1 MFNLLK
7 VLQRA
12 ILYLIIIILPAP
24 ALFSQSI
31 SGARFDYNFPYAADS
46 QEREALQRAYDR
58 LSIKNPDLT
67 GLNDETI
74 KKSGE
79 EGVAKVFKQLEN
91 AKKQF
96 ETVTDEREKIF
107 ARQVLNNYTQLFR
120 AYRILVPTGNN
131 RSDVKPGTG
140 ATNNDS
146 TGSYDNSRTPFSFRL
161 VRAELTPDGP
171 LIEVEVNVETI
182 EFYASINNSKLG
194 QFAEQRWTI
203 GSIIMQFM
211 ANGEE
216 IRPFGNP
223 EKPAN
228 GRDQL
233 KQDYKNLGDFKF
245 TAGNLTNSFM
255 LDHGREYAARV
266 NFTWPLDPKTEM
278 TAKIIKESW
287 IWRPKA
293 QKNFSNEYQITIF
306 NALNQIIH
314 QEKITIKTGS
324 DFAGAQIEHKS
335 LIDSSSLI
343 WGLGT
348 AILGLGLLGMFKLGR
363 TGTPDAGTTPPLVNG
378 NDHSQTENDDE
389 QQADQARII
398 FDNSGRSLVLVTG
411 SGQPADFSA
420 RVVDS
425 QISGWQ
431 LQAQLLS
438 GEQCLTIEQKSATAV
453 DSASYILKE
462 TSPALQQGE
471 QTREFAL
478 HVVARHETKTI
489 SKTLDIVIGREGLF
503 VLSPRPLI
511 IVADAE
517 SATELKVTAIEF
529 YDGLLAT
536 DHDALINLKLTF
548 DADDDLSRKAFET
561 SEVDF
566 RAESEWE
573 NVRAAIDAYERSNTF
588 AALVLH
594 AKTARALPSKK
605 NDAGTDNVFSGRLKL
620 TTSSR
625 KQNYELVLPVE
636 LHAPAEPARS
646 ERLATELENCRLIIE
661 RYVPDE
667 GGHKEKFR
675 DMLDRFGPTLGPE
688 GLYKLRHDI
697 WKISQKLWEAKGLQG
712 YVEMAERI
720 ETYDKLRNWAEWS
733 GDIALS
739 ILLYCKSGGGIGG
752 TLKQT
757 AVTLLK
763 QILVSAINHYKDTV
777 ELKGRFTN
785 EDYETWVDVQLRN
798 QLFSTPDY
806 MLTAA
811 SLSGMISSGRAMV
824 LMFASIFLKSL
835 VSNVDWKKLGANWDE
850 KGLDIEACNDIG
862 KAAWAASQECF
873 KAVGTMAIT
882 QWLTGVTVRSAIKN
896 KVPLHDDVM
905 REYAKFRLIEE
916 EIPLKKTAN
925 TDTPDTSPEVLNQR
939 AKEILD
945 SNDIPIKTGSV
956 YDQNNT
962 TPVVNEMVANI
973 RNGRARSE
981 DVVRCLADNKTQ
993 AMRTIKN
1000 LPENVQNAFMKTL
1013 REDFY
1018 NPHDTSLIKHLE
1030 AQTNVPWAA
1039 KTIDGKTVKPE
1050 IRIFE
1055 TSTPGKKT
1063 AFSQDRDFCP
1073 KYFDQKSQQWLE
1085 ITPVKKWKE
1094 ASDKWWKNKTGFDAE
1109 NLQQAA
1115 MTRLGDEACPDYAT
1129 QQWNASTNRF
1139 DVIEPNIV
1147 KVYAGEGRLK
1157 SPVEL
1162 AAMYK
1167 NKIDGP
1173 LKHGNQAESI
1183 AQLKKGIQ
1191 VYDKVLKSYKKQGF
1205 RVNQPTDEFRLGMEI
1220 LSWAPDDYQANP
1232 EVIVR
1237 LNKILAESTGI
1248 SSFQEFG
1255 RELVIKM
1262 GQF

>member
-1 MFNLLK
+1 MLNLLK

-12 ILYLIIIILPAP
+12 ILYLIIFILPAP

-46 QEREALQRAYDR
+46 KEREALQQAYDR
-58 LSIKNPDLT
+58 LSIKNPDLA
-67 GLNDETI
+67 GINDEAI

-120 AYRILVPTGNN
+120 ACRTLVSNPAGN
-131 RSDVKPGTG
+131 SDSNASPAGDKEKYG
-140 ATNNDS
+140 N
-146 TGSYDNSRTPFSFRL
+146 YDNSRTPFRFNLRK
-161 VRAELTPDGP
+161 AELTADGP
-171 LIEVEVNVETI
+171 LIEVEFIYDYISFYTSINNPGLGQLAERSWTIGGGTI
-182 EFYASINNSKLG
+182 EFI
-194 QFAEQRWTI
+194 
-203 GSIIMQFM
+203 

-216 IRPFGNP
+216 IRFYGSPD
-223 EKPAN
+223 KPAN
-228 GRDQL
+228 GKNQL
-233 KQDYKNLGDFKF
+233 KQKYEKIEKFSIKARNL
-245 TAGNLTNSFM
+245 ANAFM
-255 LDHGREYAARV
+255 LEQGRESAARV
-266 NFTWPLDPKTEM
+266 NIRWPIDPDSEMEVEHCRETWT
-278 TAKIIKESW
+278 
-287 IWRPKA
+287 WRPA
-293 QKNFSNEYQITIF
+293 ARKNFSNEYRITFYNPFRKI
-306 NALNQIIH
+306 LH
-314 QEKITIKTGS
+314 QEVVTLKTGE
-324 DFAGAQIEHKS
+324 DFAGAQIEHKT

-343 WGLGT
+343 WGFGATL
-348 AILGLGLLGMFKLGR
+348 LGLGLLGMFKLGK
-363 TGTPDAGTTPPLVNG
+363 TGRAVTVLPGSDNG
-378 NDHSQTENDDE
+378 STDTDKPENHE
-389 QQADQARII
+389 EDQETDKARII

-438 GEQCLTIEQKSATAV
+438 GEPHLVIEQKSATAV
-453 DSASYILKE
+453 DSASYVLKE
-462 TSPALQQGE
+462 ISPALQQGE
-471 QTREFAL
+471 RTREFAL
-478 HVVARHETKTI
+478 HVVARHGTKTI
-489 SKTLDIVIGREGLF
+489 SKTLDIVVGREGLF
-503 VLSPRPLI
+503 VLSPRPLK

-517 SATELKVTAIEF
+517 SASEMKVTAIEF

-536 DHDALINLKLTF
+536 DHSALISLKLTF
-548 DADDDLSRKAFET
+548 EADDDLSRKAFET

-566 RAESEWE
+566 RASSEWE
-573 NVRAAIDAYERSNTF
+573 NVRASIDAYERSNIF
-588 AALVLH
+588 AALVMH
-594 AKTARALPSKK
+594 AKTSRALPSKK
-605 NDAGTDNVFSGRLKL
+605 NDAGAHNVFFGRLKL
-620 TTSSR
+620 TTSSHKR
-625 KQNYELVLPVE
+625 SYELILPVE

-675 DMLDRFGPTLGPE
+675 DMLNRFGPTLGPE

-733 GDIALS
+733 GDIAIS
-739 ILLYCKSGGGIGG
+739 ILLYCKTGGGIGG

-757 AVTLLK
+757 AITLLK

-777 ELKGRFTN
+777 EIKGRFTN
-785 EDYETWVDVQLRN
+785 EDYEAWVDVQLRN

-824 LMFASIFLKSL
+824 LMFVSTFLKCL
-835 VSNVDWKKLGANWDE
+835 VSNIDWKKLGANWDE
-850 KGLDIEACNDIG
+850 KGLDTEACNDIG
-862 KAAWAASQECF
+862 KAAWTASQECF

-882 QWLTGVTVRSAIKN
+882 QWLTGVTVKSAIKN

-905 REYAKFRLIEE
+905 REYAKFKLIEE

-925 TDTPDTSPEVLNQR
+925 NEISDASPETRTQK
-939 AKEILD
+939 AKEMLD
-945 SNDIPIKTGSV
+945 SNDIPVKTGSV
-956 YDQNNT
+956 YDPDNT

-973 RNGRARSE
+973 KNGQARSE
-981 DVVRCLADNKTQ
+981 DVIRCLADNKTQ

-1013 REDFY
+1013 REKFY
-1018 NPHDTSLIKHLE
+1018 KPHDTALIKHLE
-1030 AQTNVPWAA
+1030 TQTNVAWA
-1039 KTIDGKTVKPE
+1039 TRTVDGKIVKPE

-1055 TSTPGKKT
+1055 ASTPGKKT
-1063 AFSQDRDFCP
+1063 VFSQDRDFCP

-1094 ASDKWWKNKTGFDAE
+1094 VSDSWWKNKTGFAAE

-1205 RVNQPTDEFRLGMEI
+1205 RVNQPGDEFRLGMEI

-1232 EVIVR
+1232 EVITR

-1255 RELVIKM
+1255 RELVVRM
-1262 GQF
+1262 GQL